1 MKTIKSNIFQNSLKL
16 IKNNNKFITNSN
28 HIYRLSN
35 STQNRSLVNPNSSI
49 NLGENFF
56 FKNMKSFCS
65 KNKNTSSS
73 KTDDQVE
80 DKDNKH
86 RTIYLDFQSTT
97 PLDPEVLNSMLPFMV
112 QKFGNPHS
120 KTHAYGWEAEI
131 AVENARAQIARLIN
145 ADPKE
150 IIFTSGATESN
161 NLALKGL
168 AEFYKDKKKHLIC
181 TQIDHKCILDTM
193 RYLESKGFRVTYLP
207 VKTNGLIDLEDLK
220 NAITEDTLAF
230 SCIMVHNE
238 IGVIQEIKEIGKIC
252 RERKVFFH
260 TDAAQAVGKIPV
272 DVNDMNLDL
281 LSISG
286 HKLYGPKGVGALYVR
301 RKPRVRLVPQMN
313 GGGQERG
320 FRSGTLSPFVS
331 FLINFF
337 FNFLNF
343 SCAWVWEKPAT

>member
-1 MKTIKSNIFQNSLKL
+1 MKNFKSIHINSKKVFETKAKTKTNYFSFNSFHTANFSKAMSPKNPQIKILIDEKGRRFNTNNFKFSTKSNTPSEQQNSNCS
-16 IKNNNKFITNSN
+16 ISN
-28 HIYRLSN
+28 D
-35 STQNRSLVNPNSSI
+35 
-49 NLGENFF
+49 
-56 FKNMKSFCS
+56 C
-65 KNKNTSSS
+65 
-73 KTDDQVE
+73 
-80 DKDNKH
+80 DKKH

-97 PLDPEVLNSMLPFMV
+97 PLDPEVLNSMLPYMV
-112 QKFGNPHS
+112 QMFGNPHS
-120 KTHAYGWEAEI
+120 KTHAYGWEAEKG
-131 AVENARAQIARLIN
+131 VENARAQIADLIN

-181 TQIDHKCILDTM
+181 TQIDHKCVLDTM
-193 RYLESKGFRVTYLP
+193 RYLEGKGFRVTYLP
-207 VKTNGLIDLEDLK
+207 VKTNGLIDLDDLRK
-220 NAITEDTLAF
+220 SITEDTLAF

-272 DVNDMNLDL
+272 DVNDMNIDL

-301 RKPRVRLVPQMN
+301 RKPRVRLVPQIN

-320 FRSGTLSPFVS
+320 FRSGTLSPFVR
-331 FLINFF
+331 LNNINSSSY
-337 FNFLNF
+337 L
-343 SCAWVWEKPAT
+343 AMRRIR

>member
-1 MKTIKSNIFQNSLKL
+1 MIKNDFFQNSLKH
-16 IKNNNKFITNSN
+16 IKSNNYITNSIKCKFN
-28 HIYRLSN
+28 FNKTLKNFSFIQNKKLFETNTNSN
-35 STQNRSLVNPNSSI
+35 I
-49 NLGENFF
+49 NLNFKLNLSLLN
-56 FKNMKSFCS
+56 FKSNKAFCS
-65 KNKNTSSS
+65 KIECSNKS
-73 KTDDQVE
+73 DQLVE
-80 DKDNKH
+80 EKDKDKENKH

-97 PLDPEVLNSMLPFMV
+97 PLDPEVLNAMLPYMV

-120 KTHAYGWEAEI
+120 KTHAYGWEAENG
-131 AVENARAQIARLIN
+131 VETARAQIARLIN

-161 NLALKGL
+161 NLALKGV

-181 TQIDHKCILDTM
+181 TQIDHKCVLDTM
-193 RYLESKGFRVTYLP
+193 RYLEGKGFRVTYLP
-207 VKTNGLIDLEDLK
+207 VKTNGLVDLEELK

-238 IGVIQEIKEIGKIC
+238 IGVIQDIKEIGKIC
-252 RERKVFFH
+252 RERKVYFH
-260 TDAAQAVGKIPV
+260 TDAAQGVGKIPV
-272 DVNDMNLDL
+272 DVNEMNIDM

-286 HKLYGPKGVGALYVR
+286 HKLYGPKGVGALYIR

-331 FLINFF
+331 SIIL
-337 FNFLNF
+337 
-343 SCAWVWEKPAT
+343 TY